1 MTTLKDLRVRIK
13 SVKSTQKITS
23 AMKMVATAKLHKA
36 QDRLENSR
44 AYAHGFKRSLH
55 HALKNAQ
62 DVDPLPLLLMGGDK
76 GVPLI
81 LAIATDRG
89 LCGGYN
95 TTITREVKAL
105 VNRIARTNGGSGGGS
120 ALIAAVGRKIEN
132 NLQCDCE
139 TSKINATFFK
149 LKTSADCVQA
159 MADFKH
165 ISSIAEE
172 IADLLEAGVISSV
185 HVVTGHLKS
194 IISQPIEVRQLV
206 PFIDAPAAADDEDS
220 PYTIFEP
227 KPEILMKLMLMHNFV
242 VQLNML
248 FLENSACEHAAR
260 MSAMDNA
267 TRNARDMI
275 SNLQLRYNQG
285 RQAQI
290 TNELNEI
297 ISGSSAV

>member
-23 AMKMVATAKLHKA
+23 AMKMVATAKLRKA
-36 QDRLENSR
+36 QDRLEHSR

-55 HALKNAQ
+55 HALQNAQ
-62 DVDPLPLLLMGGDK
+62 DVDPLPLLLTGGDE

-95 TTITREVKAL
+95 TTITREVNAL
-105 VNRIARTNGGSGGGS
+105 ANRIARSTNGDCP
-120 ALIAAVGRKIEN
+120 LIAAVGRKIET
-132 NLQCDCE
+132 NLQRDCE
-139 TSKINATFFK
+139 TNKISATFLK
-149 LKTSADCVQA
+149 LKASTDFAHVV
-159 MADFKH
+159 ADFKH
-165 ISSIAEE
+165 IGSIAEE
-172 IADLLEAGVISSV
+172 IVGLLEAGVINSV

-194 IISQPIEVRQLV
+194 IISQPIEVRKLV
-206 PFIDAPAAADDEDS
+206 PFIDAPTAADDEDS

-227 KPEILMKLMLMHNFV
+227 KPEILIKLMLMHNFM
-242 VQLNML
+242 VQLSML
-248 FLENSACEHAAR
+248 FLENTACEHAAR

-275 SNLQLRYNQG
+275 SDLQLRYNQG

>member
-23 AMKMVATAKLHKA
+23 AMKMVATVKLRKA
-36 QDRLENSR
+36 QERLENSR
-44 AYAHGFKRSLH
+44 AYANGFKRSLH
-55 HALKNAQ
+55 HALQNSVQ
-62 DVDPLPLLLMGGDK
+62 DVDPLPLLLSGNSEGASF
-76 GVPLI
+76 I

-95 TTITREVKAL
+95 TTIIREVKAL
-105 VNRIARTNGGSGGGS
+105 VNRIARSTNGNPIM
-120 ALIAAVGRKIEN
+120 IAAIGRKIN
-132 NLQCDCE
+132 AMLQRECE
-139 TSKINATFFK
+139 ARKINATFFDF
-149 LKTSADCVQA
+149 KTPTIFAQA
-159 MADFKH
+159 MADFKQ
-165 ISSIAEE
+165 IASIAEE
-172 IADLLEAGVISSV
+172 IMGLLDAGLINSV

-194 IISQPIEVRQLV
+194 IISQPVEARQLV
-206 PFIDAPAAADDEDS
+206 PLIDTSATIDDSDA

-242 VQLNML
+242 VQLDML
-248 FLENSACEHAAR
+248 FLENTACEHAAR
-260 MSAMDNA
+260 MTAMDNA

-275 SNLQLRYNQG
+275 SDLQLRYNQG

-297 ISGSSAV
+297 ISGSNAV